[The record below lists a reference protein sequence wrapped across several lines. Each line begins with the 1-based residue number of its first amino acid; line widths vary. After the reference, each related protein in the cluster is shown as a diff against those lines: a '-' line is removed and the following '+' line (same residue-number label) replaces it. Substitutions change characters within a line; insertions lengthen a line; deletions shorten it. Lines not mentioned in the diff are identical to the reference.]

1 MAKLWAG
8 RFKKETDQAVNAFNA
23 SIGVDQRMYRED
35 IEGSMAH
42 AAMLSRQGIITEED
56 GRQIRLGL
64 QSILKDMDAGAISL
78 TPEQYEDIH
87 MANEQ
92 LLTER
97 IGEAGKRLHTARSR
111 NDQVA
116 LDLRLYV
123 RREIGEIA
131 GQITELLEELCTL
144 AEANAETV
152 MPGYT
157 HLQRAQPITF
167 GHHLMAYANMFR
179 RDAKRL
185 ENCLEGMDEMPL
197 GCGALAGT
205 TYPID
210 REFAAGELGFSRVTD
225 NSLDGVSDRDY
236 CMELCGYLSILM
248 VHLSR
253 LSEEIILWC
262 SWEFK
267 FVELDDAFSTGSSIM
282 PQKKNPDVCE
292 LIRGKAGRV
301 FGDLQTLLVMMKGLP
316 LAYNKDMQEDKE
328 AIFDAVDTLALCL
341 TTITPMLETMR
352 TLPAN
357 MRRAAAAGFINATDC
372 ADYLTKKGM
381 PFRDAYKLTGQMVAD
396 CIAAGKVLEELTL
409 AEFQNYSPL
418 FGQDVYQAID
428 LVNCCEGRTSYG
440 GPSAASVKAQIAQ
453 ALAALDAWE
462 EEAKA

>member
-123 RREIGEIA
+123 RREIGEIG

-185 ENCLEGMDEMPL
+185 ENCLEGMDELPL

-236 CMELCGYLSILM
+236 CMELCGCLSILM

-328 AIFDAVDTLALCL
+328 AVFDAIDTVKACL
-341 TTITPMLETMR
+341 EVLTPMMATM
-352 TLPAN
+352 TVLPDN
-357 MRRAAAAGFINATDC
+357 MRAAARKGFLNATDC
-372 ADYLTKKGM
+372 ADYLTKKGL
-381 PFRDAYKLTGQMVAD
+381 PFRDAYRTVGELVALCIETGH
-396 CIAAGKVLEELTL
+396 VLDDLPL
-409 AEFQNYSPL
+409 DQYQAVCPL
-418 FGQDVYQAID
+418 FEADVYQAID
-428 LVNCCEGRTSYG
+428 LKTCVGERKSLG
-440 GPSAASVKAQIAQ
+440 GPAPDEVRRQIQKIRAF
-453 ALAALDAWE
+453 LE
-462 EEAKA
+462 SRKSE